1 MGAFFS
7 KVIKEI
13 TMSKI
18 NTIKLEKRGR
28 PKGVKNGIEHLTV
41 QQIIDKLGADCK
53 LKIPIS
59 KKWWDNLI

>member
-1 MGAFFS
+1 
-7 KVIKEI
+7 
-13 TMSKI
+13 MSNKI

-41 QQIIDKLGADCK
+41 QEIIDKLGADCK
-53 LKIPIS
+53 LKIPIN